1 MKKIRKILPVSLYD
15 IPGTERWLEQMAN
28 EGLFPA
34 KLGNLGSYR
43 AVFVPNGVP
52 GTRFR
57 IEPGRRDDG
66 NDPYPD
72 PVQREMYR
80 EAGWE
85 YAFPFGYDA
94 LGNAFFFLYYTT
106 DPSAPELHTDLVT
119 RGMAFARLR
128 NKLRWDIWLYTLLIL
143 FIFFIHFSGELLFA
157 RLPSPFTRFDWF
169 LFVFYLWAYGLVLG
183 SNLVNFRIL
192 SRALADMRQ
201 GFLPAP
207 QGPSPKFALWH
218 KADLTLSVALIFLGS
233 LVLLLLLLYLFDA
246 VPPFLSRFYHWLD
259 STP

>member
-1 MKKIRKILPVSLYD
+1 MKKIRKILLVSLYD

-34 KLGNLGSYR
+34 KLGNLGSRR

-128 NKLRWDIWLYTLLIL
+128 KKLWWDVWLYTLLVL
-143 FIFFIHFSGELLFA
+143 LIFFIHFSGELLFG
-157 RLPSPFTRFDWF
+157 RPPSPFTRFDWF
-169 LFVFYLWAYGLVLG
+169 LFVLYLWAYGLALG
-183 SNLVNFRIL
+183 SNLVNLRIL

-201 GFLPAP
+201 GFSPAP
-207 QGPSPKFALWH
+207 LGPSPKLVLWH
-218 KADLTLSVALIFLGS
+218 KVDLILSAALILLGS
-233 LVLLLLLLYLFDA
+233 LVLLLLLLHLFDA
-246 VPPFLSRFYHWLD
+246 DPPFLSRFYHWLD

>member
-34 KLGNLGSYR
+34 KLGNLGSRR

-85 YAFPFGYDA
+85 Y
-94 LGNAFFFLYYTT
+94 
-106 DPSAPELHTDLVT
+106 
-119 RGMAFARLR
+119 R
-128 NKLRWDIWLYTLLIL
+128 
-143 FIFFIHFSGELLFA
+143 
-157 RLPSPFTRFDWF
+157 
-169 LFVFYLWAYGLVLG
+169 
-183 SNLVNFRIL
+183 
-192 SRALADMRQ
+192 
-201 GFLPAP
+201 
-207 QGPSPKFALWH
+207 
-218 KADLTLSVALIFLGS
+218 
-233 LVLLLLLLYLFDA
+233 
-246 VPPFLSRFYHWLD
+246 
-259 STP
+259 TP